1 MARLSDQEV
10 LSFLTSDIPPP
21 LVCIFLL
28 THILHYRELHFRKKV
43 NINNSHCDS
52 SKSLGKWF
60 GFLSVPGTKC
70 DSWISIS
77 MNVFVASFFLCVCRL
92 CLSPLVKC
100 QSSPSTPRLLTR
112 VLSPP
117 INLPVKV

>member
-60 GFLSVPGTKC
+60 GFMSVAAPHVPGTKY
-70 DSWISIS
+70 DSWICIS
-77 MNVFVASFFLCVCRL
+77 NMNVFVTFTCF
-92 CLSPLVKC
+92 
-100 QSSPSTPRLLTR
+100 
-112 VLSPP
+112 
-117 INLPVKV
+117 